1 MVYEVTMNLRIRQL
15 AEQANL
21 SAALLLHYYGTVDA
35 LTDSE
40 QKELDQIE
48 KFAQL
53 IIDNATECVRDIL
66 RDENSD
72 LTYAACDQV
81 QQRIRQHFEVE
92 ERAIPILSTD
102 QQALFSGIAL
112 SESFTIEGAKKAFGV
127 E

>member
-1 MVYEVTMNLRIRQL
+1 MNPRIKQL

-40 QKELDQIE
+40 QKELEQIE

-53 IIDNATECVRDIL
+53 IIDNATECVRDVL

-112 SESFTIEGAKKAFGV
+112 SESFTIEGANKAFGV